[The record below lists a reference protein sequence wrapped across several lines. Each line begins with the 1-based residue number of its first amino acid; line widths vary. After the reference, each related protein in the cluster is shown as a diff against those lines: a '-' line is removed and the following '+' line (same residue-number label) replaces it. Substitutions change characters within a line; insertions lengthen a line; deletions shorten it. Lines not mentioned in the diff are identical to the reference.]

1 MAALRACDICGI
13 TTSRFCKRL
22 ILMQFT
28 RCLISMQKQNFL
40 TDQRLVPAW
49 RHLATILSTESVRK
63 WISCLFI
70 PMRKKQA
77 WRHFLK
83 AIKHLGICSDR
94 LLTSFSTICV
104 QSLPGR
110 STGSQR
116 SAGLGTAQKCCRGNI
131 SFKIKHFD
139 LDQGPCS
146 QYCPQNLCRS
156 LEPLIERLRQRSV
169 RCLKPRPPARPLHGV
184 SHQGWDYTSL
194 GALIRSCASGLT
206 AQRLPK
212 V

>member
-22 ILMQFT
+22 ILMHFT

-63 WISCLFI
+63 WISRLLI

-77 WRHFLK
+77 WHHFLK

-94 LLTSFSTICV
+94 LRTSFSTICV
-104 QSLPGR
+104 QSLPAAAPD
-110 STGSQR
+110 R
-116 SAGLGTAQKCCRGNI
+116 SA
-131 SFKIKHFD
+131 
-139 LDQGPCS
+139 
-146 QYCPQNLCRS
+146 
-156 LEPLIERLRQRSV
+156 
-169 RCLKPRPPARPLHGV
+169 
-184 SHQGWDYTSL
+184 
-194 GALIRSCASGLT
+194 ASGWALLKNAAGVIYLLKSST
-206 AQRLPK
+206 LI
-212 V
+212 

>member
-1 MAALRACDICGI
+1 VEVDKSL
-13 TTSRFCKRL
+13 
-22 ILMQFT
+22 
-28 RCLISMQKQNFL
+28 LIS
-40 TDQRLVPAW
+40 
-49 RHLATILSTESVRK
+49 
-63 WISCLFI
+63 
-70 PMRKKQA
+70 MRKKQA
-77 WRHFLK
+77 WSHFLK

-110 STGSQR
+110 SAGPQR

-156 LEPLIERLRQRSV
+156 LEP
-169 RCLKPRPPARPLHGV
+169 
-184 SHQGWDYTSL
+184 
-194 GALIRSCASGLT
+194 
-206 AQRLPK
+206 
-212 V
+212 